1 MHPQMA
7 IDLYLHLWGK
17 GIKGLSR
24 ILDVFCKDD
33 ANAEK
38 TLHLIPRSFLG
49 DAKSFLFGTLSEFH
63 FRDKRHLD
71 SHGV

>member
-7 IDLYLHLWGK
+7 IDLYLRLWGK

-38 TLHLIPRSFLG
+38 TLHPISRPFLS
-49 DAKSFLFGTLSEFH
+49 DAKICLFAAFPEFH

-71 SHGV
+71 SHDV